1 MEEVDNPK
9 LYRIRHSLAHVL
21 AQAVQLK
28 FPKAQLG
35 FGPPTDQ
42 GFFYDFDF
50 SETEFQE
57 TDLKE
62 LEKMMKKIIAQSHA
76 FEYSEYDYEGAV
88 QYLRSQG
95 RDEPYKF
102 QNLTNLR
109 DRGVTKFT
117 FYKSGNFL
125 DVCEGPHVEKSSQ
138 LPADAFKLD
147 RVAGA
152 YWLGDEKNKML
163 TRIYALAYE
172 TREQLD
178 DFLKRR
184 KLAEEYD
191 HKKLGKEL
199 EIYHYED
206 IIGKGLPL
214 WMPNGTVIRDEIQK
228 YAVEMEFRYGYKRV
242 STPNIAKGD
251 LYLKS
256 QHLPAYRESM
266 FPPMVVEEDEGKKTE
281 YYLKPMNC
289 PHHHLIYGARKRSYR
304 ELPVRLAEYG
314 TCYRYEQSGEVS
326 GLIRVRCM
334 TMNDAHIY
342 LRESQFA
349 EEFDSLLKMYQEFYT
364 TFGLS
369 EYRFRLSV
377 RGEENADKFKGD
389 AEMWTK
395 GEKLLEEALIRAK
408 IPYYVGVGEAA
419 FYGPKVDIQFRNL
432 MGREETVSTIQV
444 DFLGPKNFEL
454 AYTDEN
460 GQDQLPIVIHRA
472 PLSTHERF
480 ISYLIEYYGGAFPTW
495 AAPIQVVAIP
505 VMESCQDHARAL
517 VEELHSKM
525 VRAEVDDS
533 DNTLNKKIRTHSM
546 RKIPMQIILGQKEL
560 DENLVTIRRYG
571 IQEQVTMPRDEF
583 VTMLLSE
590 ISERKMMRA
599 AMGSLI

>member
-1 MEEVDNPK
+1 MEEQDNPK

-28 FPKAQLG
+28 FPKVQLG
-35 FGPPTDQ
+35 FGPPTDH

-50 SETEFQE
+50 TDTSFVEA
-57 TDLKE
+57 DLKE

-76 FEYSEYDYEGAV
+76 FEYFEFDYQGAV
-88 QYLRSQG
+88 DFLSKDRA
-95 RDEPYKF
+95 EPYKLE
-102 QNLTNLR
+102 NLKNLHG
-109 DRGVTKFT
+109 RGVTKFT
-117 FYKSGNFL
+117 FYKSGAFL
-125 DVCEGPHVEKSSQ
+125 DVCEGPHVDKTSQ
-138 LPADAFKLD
+138 LPPDAFKLD

-206 IIGKGLPL
+206 IVGKGLPL
-214 WMPNGTVIRDEIQK
+214 WLPNGTVIRDEIQK
-228 YAVEMEFRYGYKRV
+228 FAVEMEFRYGYKRV
-242 STPNIAKGD
+242 VTPNIAKAE

-256 QHLPAYRESM
+256 QHLPAYKESM
-266 FPPMVVEEDEGKKTE
+266 FPPIEIQEDEGRKTQ
-281 YYLKPMNC
+281 YYLRPMNC
-289 PHHHLIYGARKRSYR
+289 PHHHLIYGSKKRSYR
-304 ELPVRLAEYG
+304 ELPLRLAEYG
-314 TCYRYEQSGEVS
+314 TCFRYEQSGEIS

-342 LRESQFA
+342 VRESQLVD
-349 EEFDSLLKMYQEFYT
+349 EIDSILKMYKEFYK

-377 RGEENADKFKGD
+377 AGEENAEKFKGD
-389 AEMWTK
+389 SEMWNK
-395 GEKLLEEALIRAK
+395 GTKLLEDALMRAQVDF
-408 IPYYVGVGEAA
+408 YVGVGEAA
-419 FYGPKVDIQFRNL
+419 FYGPKIDIQFKNL

-444 DFLGPKNFEL
+444 DLLSPKNFEL
-454 AYTDEN
+454 AYTDEQ
-460 GQDQLPIVIHRA
+460 GQDQLPIIIHRA

-480 ISYLIEYYGGAFPTW
+480 ISFLIEYYGGAFPSW
-495 AAPIQVVAIP
+495 MAPVQIVTIP
-505 VMESCQDHARAL
+505 VNEAVMPYARQFQEDLHAQSVRI
-517 VEELHSKM
+517 EL
-525 VRAEVDDS
+525 DDS

-546 RKIPMQIILGQKEL
+546 RKIPMQIIIGQKEM
-560 DENLVTIRRYG
+560 DEGLVTVRRYG
-571 IQEQVTMPRDEF
+571 IQEQQTMPREEF
-583 VTMLLSE
+583 MTMLHEE
-590 ISERKMMRA
+590 IKSRTMHRA
-599 AMGSLI
+599 AMGAML